1 MGKKPGKSYQKRVSD
16 INRIYDQYAK
26 KESQTG
32 KYGAGTYILCMVS
45 VNVPLQPFE
54 GSDKAGFHRNFTRFS

>member
-45 VNVPLQPFE
+45 VNVP
-54 GSDKAGFHRNFTRFS
+54 FTTF